1 MHRAKKLAG
10 TLDNHRKVLFTTFT
24 ANLAADIR
32 ENLQTI
38 CTTEELRHIEVIN
51 LDAWVSNYMR
61 SAGYEAR
68 IEYDTKVLENMWE
81 NAIDETMADAL
92 GLPVDFYMDE
102 WARVIVPQHA

>member
-1 MHRAKKLAG
+1 M
-10 TLDNHRKVLFTTFT
+10 
-24 ANLAADIR
+24 
-32 ENLQTI
+32 
-38 CTTEELRHIEVIN
+38 IN

-92 GLPVDFYMDE
+92 GLPVDFIWMNGL
-102 WARVIVPQHA
+102 ASSSHSMR